1 MRTNKSSYSLSI
13 TCKQQDFIF
22 NMLQQLRWLEYTTD
36 NREVTGS
43 IPVWS
48 TSKRDSGS
56 NPALGP
62 VVQLGQNTL
71 TPNLAINGPYARDI
85 RQQLSLVEHQI
96 WDLVAAG
103 SSPVYR
109 TSKDVYSKAS
119 FRRLWVRAPRKA
131 PFSFFGG
138 IGLRV

>member
-1 MRTNKSSYSLSI
+1 MVKI
-13 TCKQQDFIF
+13 
-22 NMLQQLRWLEYTTD
+22 
-36 NREVTGS
+36 NRKVAGS
-43 IPVWS
+43 IPAVS

-62 VVQLGQNTL
+62 VVQLGQNIL
-71 TPNLAINGPYARDI
+71 TPNLAVNGPYARDI

-109 TSKDVYSKAS
+109 TIKDTYSKT
-119 FRRLWVRAPRKA
+119 L
-131 PFSFFGG
+131 
-138 IGLRV
+138 